1 MTLTDELFED
11 DFLEL
16 SEFLRNKITIVNIRN
31 GNTLKIRDKWWISH
45 KIRMVHF
52 TILKELGKTF
62 KHIVH
67 ESCSQIHI
75 TVQADL
81 FCECTECMSADPL
94 SQFLENVIL
103 GCLCIHKMALTCSP
117 CNMNDNPQCQ
127 SCRFSYLM
135 L

>member
-1 MTLTDELFED
+1 MKLTDELFED

-16 SEFLRNKITIVNIRN
+16 SGVLRNKITIVNIRN
-31 GNTLKIRDKWWISH
+31 GITLKIKDKWWISH
-45 KIRMVHF
+45 RIRMVHF
-52 TILKELGKTF
+52 TILKELSKTF
-62 KHIVH
+62 KYYCS
-67 ESCSQIHI
+67 SCSQIQI

-103 GCLCIHKMALTCSP
+103 GCLCIHKMALIFFP